1 MESVG
6 ASALSSTHRMRA
18 LRSVV
23 LLPLLV
29 LAITAPATATGPSPV
44 LHVPIPAD
52 IEDDWSLG
60 ATGAGDLPAAVETR
74 NGLVRSPDARKP
86 PAASDAAYENT
97 LPEGA
102 GPDHAV
108 YTPDRNTR
116 RPDVS
121 HYDEPFR
128 PATAP
133 FKRLWAYD
141 AVDESYQLFVQKGR
155 PEPLKSNGDAAAET
169 PEEHFFADIVVNA
182 RADTTVRI
190 PSVAPGAHVV
200 RAHLAAGT
208 RDLAFSLFHDGADNW
223 FIAAAPGKA
232 RLVMEV
238 TAPRE
243 SFGGEF
249 GTPSWSDLPPV
260 DKLPSNVATAARQV
274 TAHIGVSRS
283 MSPREV
289 VRRLVSYHRSFVE
302 ADDPPRE
309 HNNVYLDLALSQKG
323 VCRHRA
329 FSFLITALSLGLPT
343 RMVMNEAHA
352 WVEIYDGK
360 LWRRTDLGGAG
371 RTVGD
376 PIREG
381 PAYDPPPDPFQWP
394 SGATPGDSLA
404 PTNAATPASDNPRS
418 GGTGRS
424 SSGGSTQGGSS
435 ASPSSSGS
443 SRTSS
448 SGPNASGS
456 DPASSLVDE
465 KKDDRPHSSVALAAA
480 NIDTRRG
487 GPMRVSGNVRAEGE
501 TCPNVVVDVILR
513 EAGKS
518 SSHNAELRVGSVA
531 TDARGAFEGTL
542 VVPSNI
548 PVGDY
553 EVVARTTGNMRCGR
567 SP

>member
-1 MESVG
+1 
-6 ASALSSTHRMRA
+6 MRA
-18 LRSVV
+18 LRSIV
-23 LLPLLV
+23 LLPLV
-29 LAITAPATATGPSPV
+29 LAITEPATATGPGPV

-86 PAASDAAYENT
+86 PASGDTTYENT
-97 LPEGA
+97 QPEGA

-141 AVDESYQLFVQKGR
+141 AVDESYQLYVQKAR
-155 PEPLKSNGDAAAET
+155 PEPLKSGGDSGGLDA

-190 PSVAPGAHVV
+190 PSVAPGARVI
-200 RAHLAAGT
+200 RAHLAAGP

-238 TAPRE
+238 SAPRE
-243 SFGGEF
+243 AFGGEF
-249 GTPSWSDLPPV
+249 GTPSWNDLPPV
-260 DKLPSNVATAARQV
+260 DKLPEKVAAAARQV
-274 TAHIGVSRS
+274 TAHIGVSRA

-352 WVEIYDGK
+352 WVEIHDGK

-404 PTNAATPASDNPRS
+404 PTNATSPASGNPRS
-418 GGTGRS
+418 GGSTG
-424 SSGGSTQGGSS
+424 SSGGSTGGGSS
-435 ASPSSSGS
+435 TPPSSSAGA
-443 SRTSS
+443 RTSS
-448 SGPNASGS
+448 SSPTTPPNDSASN
-456 DPASSLVDE
+456 PADE
-465 KKDDRPHSSVALAAA
+465 KKDDRPRSSVALAAA
-480 NIDTRRG
+480 NLDTRRG
-487 GPMRVSGNVRAEGE
+487 GPMRVSGNVRADGE
-501 TCPNVVVDVILR
+501 ACPNVVVDVVLR

-518 SSHNAELRVGSVA
+518 SGRSSELRVGSLA
-531 TDARGAFEGTL
+531 TDARGSFEGTL

-548 PVGDY
+548 PTGDY
-553 EVVARTTGNMRCGR
+553 DVVARTTGNMRCGR